1 MVDDPD
7 ETGQTDRTGKDEH
20 GRDVELK
27 HEDTDDDADAAEEE
41 LTEEEKEARERR
53 DEEERRQDI
62 EHKSEEREAEALG
75 NTNPNNHRDEEP
87 HNS

>member
-20 GRDVELK
+20 GRDVELE
-27 HEDTDDDADAAEEE
+27 HEDTDDDADAEEEE

-62 EHKSEEREAEALG
+62 EHKSDEREADALG

-87 HNS
+87 YNS